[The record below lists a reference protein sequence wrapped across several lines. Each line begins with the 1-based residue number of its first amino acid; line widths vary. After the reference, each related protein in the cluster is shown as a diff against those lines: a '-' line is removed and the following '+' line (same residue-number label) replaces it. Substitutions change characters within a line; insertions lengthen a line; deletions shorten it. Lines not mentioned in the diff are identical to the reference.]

1 MEASPLLLLLSLTL
15 LLATFLQAKA
25 VPSLQEQAGALLAWK
40 ATLQSHPAQLHSWSR
55 GNNTSTW
62 PCSWYGIECSKHQ
75 ASHQEVITKISLRG
89 LRLRGELDA
98 LNFTALATMTSIQ
111 LSHNRLTGR
120 IPPGI
125 VSLRDL
131 RFLLLQR
138 NQIRGPLSPALASL
152 KKLRCLMLQQ
162 NELSGE
168 IPRQIGELGNLV
180 TLNLSANHLFGPIPG
195 ELGYLK
201 KLVSDNH
208 LMGPIPNIFGFLTKL
223 TMLYLDDNQF
233 SGHVPREIGTLK
245 DLQNLQFDGNNLSGP
260 LPPGLCSGGRLKHF
274 TAYDNNLIGPL
285 PSSLVHC
292 KSLRECGNL
301 TMLRLSNNN
310 LTGEIPTSM
319 GRLPWLGLL
328 DLSSNKLE
336 GHIPSEL
343 GNLIF
348 LFQLSLADNLLNG
361 SIPQEIGALSNL
373 ELLDLSSNN
382 LSGMSME
389 SLISIDVSYNEL
401 EGPVPGSKIF
411 QEAPIQWFIHNKMLC
426 GEVKGF
432 PPCSSG
438 ATQSK
443 GRRKV
448 YNALVLAIV
457 PALISLVLIVVI
469 LMIQHERK
477 KSTTINTINVTQ
489 ENLFSIWSFDGAD
502 VFKQIV
508 EATNDFSEIHCIG
521 AGGYGFVYKA
531 RLPTSE
537 IFAVKKIHMIEDE
550 YRVNEAVFNRE
561 INALMQIRHRNII
574 KLFGYCSCSQG
585 RFLIYEYMERGDL
598 AKILT
603 NNGRAIEL
611 DWGRRTHIVLDV
623 GQALAYMHHDCSSP
637 IVHRDI
643 TSKNILLDPEFR
655 ACISDFG
662 MAKILNIGG
671 QNLTRLAGTKGYI
684 APELAYTKNVTEKCD
699 VYSFG
704 VLILE
709 IFMGSHPGDLLS
721 SLSLGTKNNDVCL
734 HDLLDSRLVLPDAE
748 AAREIYCMLNVAV
761 QCLDPNPSR
770 RPTARQASDELSD
783 MKACEGHV
791 DYLHVV
797 LTSPA

>member
-1 MEASPLLLLLSLTL
+1 
-15 LLATFLQAKA
+15 
-25 VPSLQEQAGALLAWK
+25 
-40 ATLQSHPAQLHSWSR
+40 
-55 GNNTSTW
+55 
-62 PCSWYGIECSKHQ
+62 
-75 ASHQEVITKISLRG
+75 
-89 LRLRGELDA
+89 
-98 LNFTALATMTSIQ
+98 
-111 LSHNRLTGR
+111 
-120 IPPGI
+120 
-125 VSLRDL
+125 
-131 RFLLLQR
+131 
-138 NQIRGPLSPALASL
+138 
-152 KKLRCLMLQQ
+152 
-162 NELSGE
+162 
-168 IPRQIGELGNLV
+168 
-180 TLNLSANHLFGPIPG
+180 
-195 ELGYLK
+195 
-201 KLVSDNH
+201 
-208 LMGPIPNIFGFLTKL
+208 
-223 TMLYLDDNQF
+223 
-233 SGHVPREIGTLK
+233 
-245 DLQNLQFDGNNLSGP
+245 
-260 LPPGLCSGGRLKHF
+260 
-274 TAYDNNLIGPL
+274 
-285 PSSLVHC
+285 
-292 KSLRECGNL
+292 
-301 TMLRLSNNN
+301 MLRLSNNN

-382 LSGMSME
+382 LSGMVHESIGNCLKLHSFNLSKNSLKGSIPATLGLLHNLQYMLDLSDNSFTGAIPSQLSGLIMLDTLNISHNKLNGSVPQSFQSME